1 MKILTRQQQQAIL
14 DFVCEQYAVA
24 LRSYKRGVLKINTF
38 AVIQTQAYNAAAA
51 VAGSRGIQTLR
62 ARQADI
68 EANTEQRDREGGQ
81 DEM

>member
-1 MKILTRQQQQAIL
+1 MKLLTKQQQQAIL
-14 DFVCEQYAVA
+14 DFVGEQYAVA